1 MGAERS
7 VLGEKSAPSVS
18 ARTCASVVACKCDVC
33 SHCVQAGIYQ
43 HHSFFCEHHSVLCE
57 ETRCT

>member
-18 ARTCASVVACKCDVC
+18 ARTCTSVVACKCDVC
-33 SHCVQAGIYQ
+33 SHCVQAGIY
-43 HHSFFCEHHSVLCE
+43 EHHSVLCE